1 MAIDFMYSDIHIYIF
16 PQSLFIHVTDF
27 FSHLFYSVFFS
38 LCLRYFLLSM
48 TFVQSSKF
56 FHKLGA

>member
-27 FSHLFYSVFFS
+27 FSHLFYSVFFLIVPS
-38 LCLRYFLLSM
+38 
-48 TFVQSSKF
+48 VF
-56 FHKLGA
+56 FALHDVRAILKVFP